1 MINVYEEEKDLLE
14 QDSKSGRGYD
24 VKRDVWEWVESI
36 AISVTTLIFI
46 FVFVFRIVGVDG
58 HSMDQTL
65 ADGDRLIITSMF
77 YTPAAGD
84 IVVVNQPNE
93 FGKPLIKRIIALEGQ
108 TVDIDFKTGV
118 VTVDGWCWTN
128 LISQR
133 RQRFMKEWI
142 FRSRYRRE
150 QCLSWGITGKI
161 PLTVAAKWLAL
172 LIPGTYS
179 AKRFFASSRL
189 IPLVCCPDKEQLGLC
204 CGTLDGLS
212 GKMA

>member
-46 FVFVFRIVGVDG
+46 FVFVFRMDG

-118 VTVDGWCWTN
+118 VTVDGQV
-128 LISQR
+128 LDEPYISTPTTVYEGVDFPVTVPEGTVFVMGDN
-133 RQRFMKEWI
+133 RQNSTDSRSEMVGFIDTRYILGKAI
-142 FRSRYRRE
+142 FRIFPFNTFGL
-150 QCLSWGITGKI
+150 LS
-161 PLTVAAKWLAL
+161 
-172 LIPGTYS
+172 
-179 AKRFFASSRL
+179 
-189 IPLVCCPDKEQLGLC
+189 
-204 CGTLDGLS
+204 
-212 GKMA
+212 

>member
-77 YTPAAGD
+77 
-84 IVVVNQPNE
+84 
-93 FGKPLIKRIIALEGQ
+93 
-108 TVDIDFKTGV
+108 
-118 VTVDGWCWTN
+118 
-128 LISQR
+128 
-133 RQRFMKEWI
+133 
-142 FRSRYRRE
+142 
-150 QCLSWGITGKI
+150 
-161 PLTVAAKWLAL
+161 
-172 LIPGTYS
+172 
-179 AKRFFASSRL
+179 
-189 IPLVCCPDKEQLGLC
+189 
-204 CGTLDGLS
+204 
-212 GKMA
+212 

>member
-1 MINVYEEEKDLLE
+1 MCTKKKKIFWNRTAKAA
-14 QDSKSGRGYD
+14 RGYD

-36 AISVTTLIFI
+36 AISVTTDFYLRLCIPDCRGGRPF
-46 FVFVFRIVGVDG
+46 
-58 HSMDQTL
+58 MDQTL

-93 FGKPLIKRIIALEGQ
+93 FGEVNRSLNASLRWKGRRWILTL
-108 TVDIDFKTGV
+108 KTGV
-118 VTVDGWCWTN
+118 VTVDGQV
-128 LISQR
+128 LDEPYISTPTTVYE
-133 RQRFMKEWI
+133 EWI

>member
-14 QDSKSGRGYD
+14 QDSKNGRGYD
-24 VKRDVWEWVESI
+24 VKRDIWEWVESI

-58 HSMDQTL
+58 RSMDKTL

-108 TVDIDFKTGV
+108 TVDIDFETGV
-118 VTVDGWCWTN
+118 VTVDGQV
-128 LISQR
+128 LDEPYISTPTTVYEGVDFPVTVPEGTVFVMGDN
-133 RQRFMKEWI
+133 RQSSTDSRSEMVGFIDTRYILGKAI
-142 FRSRYRRE
+142 FRIFPFNTFGL
-150 QCLSWGITGKI
+150 LS
-161 PLTVAAKWLAL
+161 
-172 LIPGTYS
+172 
-179 AKRFFASSRL
+179 
-189 IPLVCCPDKEQLGLC
+189 
-204 CGTLDGLS
+204 
-212 GKMA
+212 

>member
-118 VTVDGWCWTN
+118 VTVDGQV
-128 LISQR
+128 LDEPYISTPTTVYEGVDFPVTVPEGTVFVMGDN
-133 RQRFMKEWI
+133 RQNSTDSRSEMVGFIDTRYILGKAI
-142 FRSRYRRE
+142 FRIFPFNTFGL
-150 QCLSWGITGKI
+150 LS
-161 PLTVAAKWLAL
+161 
-172 LIPGTYS
+172 
-179 AKRFFASSRL
+179 
-189 IPLVCCPDKEQLGLC
+189 
-204 CGTLDGLS
+204 
-212 GKMA
+212 